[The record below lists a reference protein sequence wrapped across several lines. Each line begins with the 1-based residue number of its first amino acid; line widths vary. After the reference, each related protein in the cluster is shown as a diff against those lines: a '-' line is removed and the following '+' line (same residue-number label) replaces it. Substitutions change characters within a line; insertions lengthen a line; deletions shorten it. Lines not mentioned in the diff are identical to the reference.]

1 MGDMLYLA
9 PGKYSPT
16 GYTDQDAAQLWQYDG
31 VNPPTAVWTGPV
43 QPDVEDWF
51 ITALHPWQGK
61 LLVFMFDQYSDMKT
75 RVYLFNPATGS
86 AVQVGSDYI
95 AEGDGGYHNPPTM
108 VAEHNGILYV
118 AHNGYY
124 ADASLYSIDPS
135 TWAITQVFQV
145 PYGSYLDWNS
155 DFAPASVIAH
165 SDGNMYFC
173 SGRKIYSA
181 PLTDLSTFTEIF
193 DGAASYKKW
202 ADILGLYPMSDGYIY
217 FGGIQANSASLWTR
231 FVRRLRNNTVEE
243 LWNETSAI
251 DNWYYNLTDFFED
264 ADGIFAVEYSRGTG
278 ARGYSINGSTVTQAL
293 STSIPGLVQNW
304 LGSPTSAAA
313 LNGSRYLLG
322 LAYYGSSINN
332 PTIFKRSGSDIVEAY
347 EWDWG
352 TDAYRTGTDRAL
364 YPMAVVPNVGDG
376 LYYSPG
382 RKSTAPYAAELY
394 VYDGVNT
401 PSLVWTG
408 PPYVAYEARWVLCHL
423 YNYNG
428 KILIFMFNTSG
439 DVEARRVYE
448 FDPVT
453 RNTVLRVNDYEPEV
467 GGDTWTGVFSVAEHN
482 GKLLISHAG
491 NARDVIL
498 SRLDPSDWSITFIQK
513 VESVDDGVGGIVVH
527 DDGYIYWNTGQ
538 FILSSTTGE
547 PGSFTEIYDMNGP
560 WNTWAV
566 SNDLQP
572 HTDGYVYCGGI
583 YTEASGHNRQRIYK
597 IRDNTVTV
605 DHDEDHL
612 SFEEQCIQV
621 AFEST
626 PEGLF
631 AIPWFGEIYVKNG
644 GTWQSD
650 GTVTNWSNTPHSAY
664 FKGKVYWGGDNEPR
678 QLRRRDAPGSVS
690 VVATHDNWAVPIYE
704 ESMPMV
710 VAPYYPLATRR
721 PRVQFIRIG
730 K

>member
-1 MGDMLYLA
+1 MPSVCYAWGYNDEGQLGDGTTTESHVPVTMTQLA
-9 PGKYSPT
+9 GFNPIALDSGMYHCLALKPDGTVWSWGYNYYALGDEAETTSSATPIQVATISSITAISAGQEYSLARKSDGTVWGWGRNQWGQLGPGAPLAHAPT
-16 GYTDQDAAQLWQYDG
+16 PIQIDISGVQSIAAAYRWCLALKTDGTVWAWGSNAQGLGDG
-31 VNPPTAVWTGPV
+31 STTTSSAPVQVDITDVTAVAVGGFHGVALKSDGTVWCWGLGTGGQLGDDTLVSKPAPV
-43 QPDVEDWF
+43 QASGLTSVVAIAAGYHQSFALKSDGTVWSWGLNQQGTLGLGDIDTRQVPTQIPDFSGVSA
-51 ITALHPWQGK
+51 ITCENYHVIAR
-61 LLVFMFDQYSDMKT
+61 KT
-75 RVYLFNPATGS
+75 DGTVWTWGLNSYG
-86 AVQVGSDYI
+86 QVGNNSTEN
-95 AEGDGGYHNPPTM
+95 ALSPAQVSGLSGVTM
-108 VAEHNGILYV
+108 VAVGQYV
-118 AHNGYY
+118 
-124 ADASLYSIDPS
+124 S
-135 TWAITQVFQV
+135 
-145 PYGSYLDWNS
+145 
-155 DFAPASVIAH
+155 
-165 SDGNMYFC
+165 M
-173 SGRKIYSA
+173 
-181 PLTDLSTFTEIF
+181 
-193 DGAASYKKW
+193 
-202 ADILGLYPMSDGYIY
+202 
-217 FGGIQANSASLWTR
+217 
-231 FVRRLRNNTVEE
+231 
-243 LWNETSAI
+243 
-251 DNWYYNLTDFFED
+251 
-264 ADGIFAVEYSRGTG
+264 
-278 ARGYSINGSTVTQAL
+278 AL
-293 STSIPGLVQNW
+293 
-304 LGSPTSAAA
+304 
-313 LNGSRYLLG
+313 
-322 LAYYGSSINN
+322 
-332 PTIFKRSGSDIVEAY
+332 
-347 EWDWG
+347 
-352 TDAYRTGTDRAL
+352 
-364 YPMAVVPNVGDG
+364 VPNVGDG

-491 NARDVIL
+491 NANDVIL

>member
-1 MGDMLYLA
+1 VDKLY
-9 PGKYSPT
+9 YSPGAPTSGST
-16 GYTDQDAAQLWQYDG
+16 GAELYTYDG
-31 VNPPTAVWTGPV
+31 TNHTKVWTGP
-43 QPDVEDWF
+43 DRDGSEWF
-51 ITALHPWQGK
+51 ITYLYQYNGN
-61 LLVFMFDQYSDMKT
+61 LLVFMSDRATLKAC
-75 RVYLFNPATGS
+75 RIYEFNPSTNVATLR
-86 AVQVGSDYI
+86 VSDYQPSPSTP
-95 AEGDGGYHNPPTM
+95 GYVGVFG
-108 VAEHNGILYV
+108 VAEF
-118 AHNGYY
+118 NGY
-124 ADASLYSIDPS
+124 LYLTHSGSIYPWPTVLMRLNTS
-135 TWAITQVFQV
+135 TWA
-145 PYGSYLDWNS
+145 LDTIQTVNGV
-155 DFAPASVIAH
+155 DDGLGGVAAP
-165 SDGNMYFC
+165 G
-173 SGRKIYSA
+173 
-181 PLTDLSTFTEIF
+181 
-193 DGAASYKKW
+193 
-202 ADILGLYPMSDGYIY
+202 DGYIY
-217 FGGIQANSASLWTR
+217 WNTDRYIYSSSSGEADSFTQLYDMGNASVTYAHSNSLHVHSDGYVYAASMTSISAVLHTRIFKIKDNAVDVDHDIASGTRPVIATFKTVGDSLLAISWFGPAYIKSGGSWSVDIADTNAMPTSSVIFGGKVYWGGWDDATTNNVTLKRRDSA
-231 FVRRLRNNTVEE
+231 
-243 LWNETSAI
+243 
-251 DNWYYNLTDFFED
+251 
-264 ADGIFAVEYSRGTG
+264 
-278 ARGYSINGSTVTQAL
+278 GSTTEVQEYPDYTVFNV
-293 STSIPGLVQNW
+293 STE
-304 LGSPTSAAA
+304 T
-313 LNGSRYLLG
+313 
-322 LAYYGSSINN
+322 
-332 PTIFKRSGSDIVEAY
+332 F
-347 EWDWG
+347 
-352 TDAYRTGTDRAL
+352 
-364 YPMAVVPNVGDG
+364 PMALVPNVGDG

-491 NARDVIL
+491 NANDVIL